1 MTVSQYAVLVTL
13 IFALGA
19 AVQMMISAAVPVVVG
34 ETRPPMWASS
44 VAFGFAIIF
53 ACFGYATLG

>member
-19 AVQMMISAAVPVVVG
+19 AVQMIISAAVPVIVG
-34 ETRPPMWASS
+34 ETPVPMWASS
-44 VAFGFAIIF
+44 VAFGTAIIL
-53 ACFGYATLG
+53 AWFGYATLG

>member
-19 AVQMMISAAVPVVVG
+19 AVQMGISAAVPVLIG
-34 ETRPPMWASS
+34 ETRVPMWASS
-44 VAFGFAIIF
+44 MAFGIAIIL
-53 ACFGYATLG
+53 AWFGYAVLS